1 MVFVDAVVLVVAVV
15 FDFVVAV
22 AVVVVVFDSRKFHGR
37 IFHFRSQR
45 QTRTWNLFF
54 QIADFVE
61 RFSEFPVFD

>member
-1 MVFVDAVVLVVAVV
+1 MVFVDAVVLVVAVD
-15 FDFVVAV
+15 FDFVVA
-22 AVVVVVFDSRKFHGR
+22 VVVVFDSRKFHGR

-45 QTRTWNLFF
+45 KTRTWNLFF

>member
-22 AVVVVVFDSRKFHGR
+22 VVFDSRKFHGR

-45 QTRTWNLFF
+45 KTRTWNLFF

>member
-22 AVVVVVFDSRKFHGR
+22 AVVVVFDSRKFHGR

-45 QTRTWNLFF
+45 KTRTWNLFF